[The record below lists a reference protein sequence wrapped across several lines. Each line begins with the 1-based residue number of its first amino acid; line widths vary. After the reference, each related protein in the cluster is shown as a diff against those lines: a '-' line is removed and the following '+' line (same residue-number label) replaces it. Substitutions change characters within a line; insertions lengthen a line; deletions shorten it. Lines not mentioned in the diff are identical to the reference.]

1 MIFCVFIIFT
11 FRCAYRIRKG
21 VFNMKRIIILI
32 LVFTFLFPASV
43 YATEE
48 NTVFDTT
55 EAEDYWFEEAAAFTG
70 DFKVKSAYLTDYL
83 TGAVL
88 YAKNEQERLP
98 IASVTKIM
106 TSLLVFEALEA
117 EKISYEE
124 TVTVSDHAASM
135 GGSQVY
141 LEPGEQ
147 MTVKDLMKAMM
158 ISSANDATVA
168 LAEHVAGSVETF
180 VSMMNN
186 RAAALGMT
194 NTAFKNPHG
203 LDEEGHYSCAKD
215 VAVMTRELLTH
226 KDVSQFTT
234 VWMDTI
240 RDGAFGLSNT
250 NKLIRYYSGAT
261 GMKTGFTN
269 AAGFCL
275 SGTAMRDGLHLI
287 AVVLG
292 GESSNERFGTV
303 KKMLDYGFANY
314 SVFTPEHLKVEDIFV
329 PGGTDNYLSADYTP
343 PSMLTEK
350 GVAGE
355 ITQRISVF
363 EDISAPVA
371 KGDKVGRVDVYRDGE
386 LIATADL
393 TASEDI
399 QRIGFGELFLRIL
412 RTAVGFI

>member
-1 MIFCVFIIFT
+1 
-11 FRCAYRIRKG
+11 
-21 VFNMKRIIILI
+21 MKKILVLILI
-32 LVFTFLFPASV
+32 AVFLFPVKV

-48 NTVFDTT
+48 ISVFDTT
-55 EAEDYWFEEAAAFTG
+55 EAEDFWFEEAAAFTG

-83 TGAVL
+83 TGTVL

-117 EKISYEE
+117 GKISYEE
-124 TVTVSDHAASM
+124 MVTVSDHAASM

-147 MTVKDLMKAMM
+147 MSVRDLMKAMM

-168 LAEHVAGSVETF
+168 LAEHLAGSVETF
-180 VSMMNN
+180 VGMMNN
-186 RAAALGMT
+186 RAAALGME

-215 VAVMTRELLTH
+215 VAVMTRELLSH
-226 KDVSQFTT
+226 KGVTDFTT

-350 GVAGE
+350 GVGGE

-371 KGDKVGRVDVYRDGE
+371 KGDKVGRVDIYRDGS

-393 TASEDI
+393 LATEDI

-412 RTAVGFI
+412 KTAVGFI

>member
-1 MIFCVFIIFT
+1 
-11 FRCAYRIRKG
+11 
-21 VFNMKRIIILI
+21 MKRI
-32 LVFTFLFPASV
+32 LVFALIALFLLPVKV

-48 NTVFDTT
+48 NTVFDDI
-55 EAEDYWFEEAAAFTG
+55 EAEDFWFKEAAAFTG

-83 TGAVL
+83 TGTVL
-88 YAKNEQERLP
+88 YAKNELEKLP

-117 EKISYEE
+117 GKITYDEQ
-124 TVTVSDHAASM
+124 VTVSDHAASM

-147 MTVKDLMKAMM
+147 MSVRDLMKAMM

-168 LAEHVAGSVETF
+168 LAEHIAGSVETF
-180 VSMMNN
+180 VGMMNN
-186 RAAALGMT
+186 RAAALGMN

-215 VAVMTRELLTH
+215 VAVMTRELLSH
-226 KDVSQFTT
+226 EDVTEFTT

-292 GESSNERFGTV
+292 GETSNERFGTV

-314 SVFTPEHLKVEDIFV
+314 AVLTPEHLKVEDIFV
-329 PGGTDNYLSADYTP
+329 PGGRDNYLSADYTP

-350 GVAGE
+350 GLGGE

-363 EDISAPVA
+363 EDICAPVA

-393 TASEDI
+393 LATESID
-399 QRIGFGELFLRIL
+399 RIGFGELFLRIL
-412 RTAVGFI
+412 KTAVGFI

>member
-1 MIFCVFIIFT
+1 
-11 FRCAYRIRKG
+11 
-21 VFNMKRIIILI
+21 MKRIIVLI
-32 LVFTFLFPASV
+32 LVFTCLFPASV
-43 YATEE
+43 CATEE
-48 NTVFDTT
+48 SSVFDTT
-55 EAEDYWFEEAAAFTG
+55 EAEDFWFEEAAAFTG

-117 EKISYEE
+117 GKISYEE
-124 TVTVSDHAASM
+124 MVTVSDHAASM

-147 MTVKDLMKAMM
+147 MSVKDLMKAMM
-158 ISSANDATVA
+158 ISSANDATMA

-186 RAAALGMT
+186 RAAALGME

-215 VAVMTRELLTH
+215 VACMTRELLTH

-350 GVAGE
+350 GVSGE

-371 KGDKVGRVDVYRDGE
+371 QGDKVGRVDIYRDGN

-393 TASEDI
+393 LATESI

-412 RTAVGFI
+412 KTAVGFI

>member
-1 MIFCVFIIFT
+1 
-11 FRCAYRIRKG
+11 
-21 VFNMKRIIILI
+21 MKRIIVLI

-43 YATEE
+43 CATEE
-48 NTVFDTT
+48 NSVFDTI
-55 EAEDYWFEEAAAFTG
+55 EAEDFWFEEAAAFTG

-83 TGAVL
+83 TGTVL

-117 EKISYEE
+117 GKISYEE
-124 TVTVSDHAASM
+124 MVTVSDHAASM

-147 MTVKDLMKAMM
+147 MSVKDLMKAMM
-158 ISSANDATVA
+158 ISSANDATMA

-186 RAAALGMT
+186 RAAALGME

-203 LDEEGHYSCAKD
+203 LDEEGHYSSAKD
-215 VAVMTRELLTH
+215 VACMTRELLTH

-350 GVAGE
+350 GVSGE

-371 KGDKVGRVDVYRDGE
+371 QGDKVGRVDIYRDGN

-393 TASEDI
+393 LATESI

-412 RTAVGFI
+412 KTAVGFI

>member
-1 MIFCVFIIFT
+1 
-11 FRCAYRIRKG
+11 
-21 VFNMKRIIILI
+21 MKRIIVLI

-43 YATEE
+43 CATEE
-48 NTVFDTT
+48 SSVFDTT
-55 EAEDYWFEEAAAFTG
+55 EAEDFWFEEAAAFTG

-88 YAKNEQERLP
+88 YAKNEQEHLP

-117 EKISYEE
+117 GKISYEE
-124 TVTVSDHAASM
+124 MVTVSDHAASM

-147 MTVKDLMKAMM
+147 MSVKDLMKAMM
-158 ISSANDATVA
+158 ISSANDATMA

-186 RAAALGMT
+186 RAAALGME

-215 VAVMTRELLTH
+215 VACMTRELLTH

-350 GVAGE
+350 GVSGE

-371 KGDKVGRVDVYRDGE
+371 QGDKVGRVDIYRDGN

-393 TASEDI
+393 LATESI

-412 RTAVGFI
+412 KTAVGFI

>member
-1 MIFCVFIIFT
+1 MLMLLYFPYGVHIFY
-11 FRCAYRIRKG
+11 AKG
-21 VFNMKRIIILI
+21 EIVKMKRI
-32 LVFTFLFPASV
+32 LVFALIALFLLPVKV

-48 NTVFDTT
+48 NTVFDDI
-55 EAEDYWFEEAAAFTG
+55 EAEDFWFKEAAAFTG

-83 TGAVL
+83 TGTVL
-88 YAKNEQERLP
+88 YAKNELEKLP

-117 EKISYEE
+117 GKITYDEQ
-124 TVTVSDHAASM
+124 VTVSDHAASM

-147 MTVKDLMKAMM
+147 MSVRDLMKAMM

-168 LAEHVAGSVETF
+168 LAEHIAGSVETF
-180 VSMMNN
+180 VGMMNN
-186 RAAALGMT
+186 RAAALGMN

-215 VAVMTRELLTH
+215 VAVMTRELLSH
-226 KDVSQFTT
+226 EDVTEFTT

-292 GESSNERFGTV
+292 GETSNERFGTV

-314 SVFTPEHLKVEDIFV
+314 AVLTPEHLKVEDIFV
-329 PGGTDNYLSADYTP
+329 PGGRDNYLSADYTP

-350 GVAGE
+350 GLGGE

-363 EDISAPVA
+363 EDICAPVA

-393 TASEDI
+393 LATESID
-399 QRIGFGELFLRIL
+399 RIGFGELFLRIL
-412 RTAVGFI
+412 KTAVGFI

>member
-1 MIFCVFIIFT
+1 
-11 FRCAYRIRKG
+11 
-21 VFNMKRIIILI
+21 MKRIIVLI

-43 YATEE
+43 CATEE
-48 NTVFDTT
+48 SSVFDTT
-55 EAEDYWFEEAAAFTG
+55 EAEDFWFEEAAAFTG

-117 EKISYEE
+117 GKISYEE
-124 TVTVSDHAASM
+124 MVTVSDHAASM

-141 LEPGEQ
+141 LEPGEK
-147 MTVKDLMKAMM
+147 MSVKDLIKAMM
-158 ISSANDATVA
+158 ISSANDATMA

-186 RAAALGMT
+186 RATALGME

-215 VAVMTRELLTH
+215 VACMTRQLLTH

-350 GVAGE
+350 GVSGE

-371 KGDKVGRVDVYRDGE
+371 QGDKVGRVDIYRDGN

-393 TASEDI
+393 LATESI

-412 RTAVGFI
+412 KTAVGFI

>member
-1 MIFCVFIIFT
+1 
-11 FRCAYRIRKG
+11 
-21 VFNMKRIIILI
+21 MKRIIVLI

-43 YATEE
+43 CATEE
-48 NTVFDTT
+48 SSVFDTT
-55 EAEDYWFEEAAAFTG
+55 EAEDFWFEEAAAFTG

-117 EKISYEE
+117 GKISYEE
-124 TVTVSDHAASM
+124 MVTVSDHAASM

-147 MTVKDLMKAMM
+147 MSVKDLMKAMM
-158 ISSANDATVA
+158 ISSANDATMA

-186 RAAALGMT
+186 RAAALGME

-215 VAVMTRELLTH
+215 VACMTRELLTH

-343 PSMLTEK
+343 PSILTEK
-350 GVAGE
+350 GVSGE

-371 KGDKVGRVDVYRDGE
+371 QGDKVGRVDVYRDGN

-393 TASEDI
+393 LATESI

-412 RTAVGFI
+412 KTAVGFI

>member
-1 MIFCVFIIFT
+1 
-11 FRCAYRIRKG
+11 
-21 VFNMKRIIILI
+21 MKRIIVLI

-43 YATEE
+43 CATEE
-48 NTVFDTT
+48 SSVFDTT
-55 EAEDYWFEEAAAFTG
+55 EAEDFWFEEVAAFTG
-70 DFKVKSAYLTDYL
+70 EFKVKSAYLTDYL

-88 YAKNEQERLP
+88 YAKNEHERLP

-117 EKISYEE
+117 GKISYEE
-124 TVTVSDHAASM
+124 MVTVSDHAASM

-141 LEPGEQ
+141 LESGEQ
-147 MTVKDLMKAMM
+147 MSVKDLMKAMM
-158 ISSANDATVA
+158 ISSANDATMA

-186 RAAALGMT
+186 RAAALGME

-215 VAVMTRELLTH
+215 VACMTRELLTH

-350 GVAGE
+350 GVSGE

-371 KGDKVGRVDVYRDGE
+371 KGDKVGRVDIYRDGN

-393 TASEDI
+393 LATESI

-412 RTAVGFI
+412 KTAVGFI

>member
-1 MIFCVFIIFT
+1 
-11 FRCAYRIRKG
+11 
-21 VFNMKRIIILI
+21 MKRIIILI

-55 EAEDYWFEEAAAFTG
+55 EAEDFWFEEAAAFTG

-117 EKISYEE
+117 GKISYEE
-124 TVTVSDHAASM
+124 TVTVSDYAASM

>member
-1 MIFCVFIIFT
+1 
-11 FRCAYRIRKG
+11 
-21 VFNMKRIIILI
+21 MKRIIILI

-48 NTVFDTT
+48 FSVFDTT
-55 EAEDYWFEEAAAFTG
+55 EAEDFWFEEAAAFTG

-117 EKISYEE
+117 GKISYEE

-386 LIATADL
+386 LIATTDL

>member
-1 MIFCVFIIFT
+1 
-11 FRCAYRIRKG
+11 
-21 VFNMKRIIILI
+21 MKRIIILI

-55 EAEDYWFEEAAAFTG
+55 EAEDFWFEEAAAFTG

-186 RAAALGMT
+186 RAAVLGMT

>member
-1 MIFCVFIIFT
+1 
-11 FRCAYRIRKG
+11 
-21 VFNMKRIIILI
+21 MKRIIILI

-43 YATEE
+43 CATEE
-48 NTVFDTT
+48 NSVFDTI
-55 EAEDYWFEEAAAFTG
+55 EAEDFWFEEAAAFTG

-83 TGAVL
+83 TGTVL

-117 EKISYEE
+117 GKISYEE
-124 TVTVSDHAASM
+124 MVTVSDHAASM

-147 MTVKDLMKAMM
+147 MSVKDLMKAMM
-158 ISSANDATVA
+158 ISSANDATMA

-186 RAAALGMT
+186 RAAALGME

-215 VAVMTRELLTH
+215 VACMTRELLTH

-371 KGDKVGRVDVYRDGE
+371 QGDKVGRVDIYRDGN

-393 TASEDI
+393 LATESI

-412 RTAVGFI
+412 KTAVGFI

>member
-1 MIFCVFIIFT
+1 
-11 FRCAYRIRKG
+11 
-21 VFNMKRIIILI
+21 MKRIIILI

-55 EAEDYWFEEAAAFTG
+55 EAEDFWFEEAAAFTG

-147 MTVKDLMKAMM
+147 MSVKDLMKAMM

>member
-1 MIFCVFIIFT
+1 
-11 FRCAYRIRKG
+11 
-21 VFNMKRIIILI
+21 MKRIIILI

-48 NTVFDTT
+48 NSVFDTT
-55 EAEDYWFEEAAAFTG
+55 EAEDFWFEEAAAFTG

-117 EKISYEE
+117 GKISYEE

-147 MTVKDLMKAMM
+147 MSVKDLMKAMM